1 MILQKKNE
9 AYLNH
14 TGQVERCQTL
24 SCWLAAAASSLNH
37 VSATSKALA
46 LVMGDSQ

>member
-1 MILQKKNE
+1 MILQKKKKLTSTTPRK
-9 AYLNH
+9 LN
-14 TGQVERCQTL
+14 VARL
-24 SCWLAAAASSLNH
+24 SVAAAASSLNH